1 VPSLLRNLIRTEH
14 QHRKDANFVKVP
26 FYHVDAFSDRVFSGN
41 PAGVCPL
48 EKWLDEPAMLAIAA
62 ENNLSETAFCVREG
76 EQYGLRWFA
85 PKSEVQLCGHATLAT
100 GLVVLNYL
108 QPGATSVQ
116 FQTCSGALR
125 VRKDGDFL
133 AMDLPLIPARPCP
146 MPPSYLTSGLS
157 PTPRVVLESGKD
169 LAERNYFVVYDNED
183 EVRSVKP
190 DLPQL
195 EKLHP
200 AGVCITAPGK
210 ESDFVSRY
218 FAPSYGIPE
227 DPVTGSTHCTLA
239 PYWSQRLGKKVLH
252 ARQVSQRGG
261 ALIVEPRG
269 ERVILRGKAA
279 VYLTGE
285 LSL

>member
-1 VPSLLRNLIRTEH
+1 
-14 QHRKDANFVKVP
+14 
-26 FYHVDAFSDRVFSGN
+26 
-41 PAGVCPL
+41 
-48 EKWLDEPAMLAIAA
+48 
-62 ENNLSETAFCVREG
+62 
-76 EQYGLRWFA
+76 
-85 PKSEVQLCGHATLAT
+85 
-100 GLVVLNYL
+100 
-108 QPGATSVQ
+108 
-116 FQTCSGALR
+116 
-125 VRKDGDFL
+125 
-133 AMDLPLIPARPCP
+133 
-146 MPPSYLTSGLS
+146 
-157 PTPRVVLESGKD
+157 
-169 LAERNYFVVYDNED
+169 
-183 EVRSVKP
+183 VKP

-279 VYLTGE
+279 VYLAGE